1 MRLSD
6 RQFLYA
12 PTSKGTLSGPAICLK
27 AIPADRSS
35 RTGTLCA
42 LATASLLNLRRVS
55 REAGG
60 GAATIHGVRRRR
72 RGAIAGLLVAAAAVS
87 GCGTTGSASGELA
100 GFAAGS
106 AAGALTANPFVGV
119 ATGLAVRFATSEAES
134 YFERRRQATIHS
146 AIAAAA
152 GGAGEGEVVDWKA
165 EFEIPP
171 RRARGQVQTTRT
183 LGGQIA
189 CREVLYNVKGGGANV
204 GYFVG
209 VICRHDDGVWHWAV
223 SQPTAQRW

>member
-1 MRLSD
+1 MSRDAAGGTAVQVVSRL
-6 RQFLYA
+6 RY
-12 PTSKGTLSGPAICLK
+12 G
-27 AIPADRSS
+27 
-35 RTGTLCA
+35 A
-42 LATASLLNLRRVS
+42 LAAV
-55 REAGG
+55 
-60 GAATIHGVRRRR
+60 V
-72 RGAIAGLLVAAAAVS
+72 VAAAAAALS
-87 GCGTTGSASGELA
+87 GCDTTGSASGELA

-134 YFERRRQATIHS
+134 YLERRRQATIHS

-171 RRARGQVQTTRT
+171 RQARGQVQTTRS
-183 LGGQIA
+183 LGGEIA
-189 CREVLYNVKGGGANV
+189 CREVLYNVKGGGAGV

-209 VICRHDDGVWHWAV
+209 VICRHDDGVWRWAV